1 MFGGS
6 ERELDIPACPRCSIP
21 MIVRAT
27 KRNGQ
32 RFWGCRTFP
41 KCWGRLAYRQDD
53 DNPELP
59 MDQELFTE
67 DDGPGLSADLSEEAY
82 LDEERSPL
90 CPVCQGPTEVT
101 SEEGV
106 AERRCVVFPQCPGE
120 LGGGRTLPFVS
131 VRRED
136 AP

>member
-6 ERELDIPACPRCSIP
+6 GREIDTPLCPRCSIP

-32 RFWGCRTFP
+32 RFWGCPTFP

-53 DNPELP
+53 DDPELP
-59 MDQELFTE
+59 LDQELFTE
-67 DDGPGLSADLSEEAY
+67 EGELGLSADLGE
-82 LDEERSPL
+82 DTHPDGERSPL
-90 CPVCQGPTEVT
+90 CPVCQSPTEVI
-101 SEEGV
+101 SEGGV
-106 AERRCVVFPQCPGE
+106 AERRCVAFPQCPGE
-120 LGGGRTLPFVS
+120 LGGGRTLPFS
-131 VRRED
+131 SARRED